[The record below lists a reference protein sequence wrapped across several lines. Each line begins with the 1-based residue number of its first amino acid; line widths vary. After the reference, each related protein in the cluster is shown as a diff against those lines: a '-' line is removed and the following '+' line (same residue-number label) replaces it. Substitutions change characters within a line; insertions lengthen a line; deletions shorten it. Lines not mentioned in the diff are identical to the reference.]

1 MRLLVAALLLALPS
15 ALAAQVQTTHTE
27 IKPTGLR
34 FWSEGFEL
42 NAETLVQFRLT
53 VQDERGG
60 NDTNGR
66 DFRNF
71 RLPRVRLGLNGHL
84 FDPMFQYRVQLNF
97 ARTSAELVEVAR
109 FRLAL
114 GPALNL
120 NAGQDRVVWDWDRR
134 VPGQNLRF
142 VERAYVNEVF
152 HQDWGKGLWVDGSLG
167 AEAPML
173 KYWLG
178 IYNGVLRGDNDFRNK
193 DGALTADNF
202 SRFIDGEIMVSM
214 RLETQ
219 PLGALPTGLGDFR
232 GEDEHDKPLMAAGF
246 GANYFTSGFND
257 GLIRGDTGAVTPAS
271 GRPRTQQETMAFV
284 VDAHGR
290 WYGASMDVAFYVRT
304 TNFSNRGSNRY
315 SPEGKQ
321 GIGDLFD
328 WGWSFEGGYFIL
340 PKELGVFVRVNSLNA
355 DEFWGSDGITSTE
368 GHQRAIRPDA
378 MEYGVAVNYH
388 FQGERLKF
396 SLDINYVDQQLAY
409 PYDGGSGTGLLGVYN
424 RPPARS
430 GFLGATPADDDHNVI
445 WIVRLQIQW
454 IL

>member
-1 MRLLVAALLLALPS
+1 MRLLFVALMLALPVT
-15 ALAAQVQTTHTE
+15 LAAQEPKAQSE
-27 IKPTGLR
+27 IKTTGLR
-34 FWSEGFEL
+34 FWSESFEL

-60 NDTNGR
+60 NGTNGR

-71 RLPRVRLGLNGHL
+71 RLPRVRLSFNGHL

-97 ARTSAELVEVAR
+97 ARTPADYLEVAH

-114 GPALNL
+114 GTGLNV
-120 NAGQDRVVWDWDRR
+120 NAGQSRVVWDWERR
-134 VPGQNLRF
+134 VPGQSLRF
-142 VERAYVNEVF
+142 AERSYVNEVF
-152 HQDWGKGLWVDGSLG
+152 HQDWGKGVWVDGALG
-167 AEAPML
+167 ADAPML

-178 IYNGVLRGDNDFRNK
+178 IYNGVLRADNDFRNK
-193 DGALTADNF
+193 DGAITQDNF
-202 SRFIDGEIMVSM
+202 SRFIDGEAMVSL

-219 PLGALPTGLGDFR
+219 PLGAMATGLGDMR
-232 GEDEHDKPLMAAGF
+232 GQEEHDKLLFAGGLGF
-246 GANYFTSGFND
+246 NYFTSGFSD

-271 GRPRTQQETMAFV
+271 GRPRTQQETVAIV
-284 VDAHGR
+284 LDAHGR
-290 WYGASMDVAFYVRT
+290 WYGASIDVAFYLRAT
-304 TNFSNRGSNRY
+304 DFHNRGSNRFK
-315 SPEGKQ
+315 PDNKQ

-340 PKELGVFVRVNSLNA
+340 PKELGVFVRVNSFNA
-355 DEFWGSDGITSTE
+355 DEFWGSDGIVSTDR
-368 GHQRAIRPDA
+368 HQRAIRPDA
-378 MEYGVAVNYH
+378 MEYGIAVNYY
-388 FQGERLKF
+388 FQGDRLKF

-424 RPPARS
+424 RPPSRS
-430 GFLGATPADDDHNVI
+430 GGLGANPADDDHNVI

>member
-1 MRLLVAALLLALPS
+1 MRLVLAVLCL
-15 ALAAQVQTTHTE
+15 ALAASLSAQDTATHTQ
-27 IKPTGLR
+27 IRPAGLR
-34 FWSEGFEL
+34 FWTEGFEL
-42 NAETLVQFRLT
+42 NLETLVQFRLT

-66 DFRNF
+66 DFYLF
-71 RLPRVRLGLNGHL
+71 RVPRARLSLYGHI
-84 FDPMFQYRVQLNF
+84 FEPMLQYRVQLNF
-97 ARTSAELVEVAR
+97 VRQPAEFIEVAR

-114 GPALNL
+114 GSALNL
-120 NAGQDRVVWDWDRR
+120 NAGQDRVVWDWERR

-152 HQDWGKGLWVDGSLG
+152 HQDWGKGLWVDGAIG
-167 AEAPML
+167 AEAPLL

-178 IYNGVLRGDNDFRNK
+178 VYNGVLRGDNDFRNK
-193 DGALTADNF
+193 DGAQNADSF
-202 SRFIDGEIMVSM
+202 TRFVDGEVMVSM

-219 PLGALPTGLGDFR
+219 PLGALPTGLGDNR
-232 GEDEHDKPLMAAGF
+232 AGEEHGKPQVAAGVGF
-246 GANYFTSGFND
+246 NYFTSGFND
-257 GLIRGDTGAVTPAS
+257 GLLRGDTASVLPAS
-271 GRPRTQQETMAFV
+271 GRPRTQQETVAFV

-290 WYGASMDVAFYVRT
+290 WYGASLDAAFYARM

-315 SPEGKQ
+315 SPRGKQ

-328 WGWSFEGGYFIL
+328 WGWSIEGGYFIL
-340 PKELGVFVRVNSLNA
+340 PRELGVFVRVNALNA
-355 DEFWGSDGITSTE
+355 DEFWGSDGVVATA

-378 MEYGVAVNYH
+378 MEYGLAVNYH
-388 FQGERLKF
+388 FQGDRLKF

-409 PYDGGSGTGLLGVYN
+409 PYDRGFGTGLLGVYN

-430 GFLGATPADDDHNVI
+430 GALGSHPANDDHNVI